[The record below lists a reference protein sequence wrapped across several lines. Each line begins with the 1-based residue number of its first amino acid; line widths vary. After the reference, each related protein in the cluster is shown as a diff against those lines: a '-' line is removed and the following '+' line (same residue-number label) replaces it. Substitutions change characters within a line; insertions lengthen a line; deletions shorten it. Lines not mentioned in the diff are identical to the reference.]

1 MYNKSIQLHTSAEQ
15 NVTSGYYHTV
25 GSLYKGNTG
34 DVFRNVH
41 TYITFGYKCTFY
53 NNFTLVLAHTERPR
67 FLVRIDDDDT
77 IVAGKRMKRPFTV
90 SGTED
95 GLRSMREKMKVTAWS
110 FGNTAHV
117 RSSLSQ

>member
-1 MYNKSIQLHTSAEQ
+1 MYNKSIQLHTSAER

-67 FLVRIDDDDT
+67 FLVRIDDDDR
-77 IVAGKRMKRPFTV
+77 IVAGKRMKRSFTV

-95 GLRSMREKMKVTAWS
+95 GAAFSDRVKKRK
-110 FGNTAHV
+110 
-117 RSSLSQ
+117 

>member
-1 MYNKSIQLHTSAEQ
+1 MYNKSIQLHTSAER

-53 NNFTLVLAHTERPR
+53 NNFTLVVAHTERPR
-67 FLVRIDDDDT
+67 FLVRIDDNDT
-77 IVAGKRMKRPFTV
+77 IVAGKSMNRSLNMSK
-90 SGTED
+90 TENGAVFND
-95 GLRSMREKMKVTAWS
+95 REKNKSNFM
-110 FGNTAHV
+110 
-117 RSSLSQ
+117 